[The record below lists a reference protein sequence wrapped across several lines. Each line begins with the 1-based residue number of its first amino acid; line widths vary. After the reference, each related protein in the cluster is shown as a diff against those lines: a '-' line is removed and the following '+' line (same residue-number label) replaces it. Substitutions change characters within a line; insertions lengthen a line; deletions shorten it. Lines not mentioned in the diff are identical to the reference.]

1 MPITITLAVFFI
13 VAGIAHFIRPSFYL
27 EIMPPALPRPLFWIY
42 FTGLCEILG
51 GVGVLIGP
59 LRRAAGWGLIA
70 LLVCVLPA
78 NVQMLRQELVHGSSW
93 RMAALVA
100 RLPLQFLLIYWVY
113 AGANLGK

>member
-1 MPITITLAVFFI
+1 MLITITLAAFF
-13 VAGIAHFIRPSFYL
+13 VAAGLAHFVRPSFYL
-27 EIMPPALPRPLFWIY
+27 EIMPPTLPRPLFWVY

-70 LLVCVLPA
+70 LLVCVFPA
-78 NVQMLRQELVHGSSW
+78 NVHMLRQELSHGSSW
-93 RMAALVA
+93 RMAALGA
-100 RLPLQFLLIYWVY
+100 RLPLQFLLMYWVY

>member
-1 MPITITLAVFFI
+1 MLITGTLAAFF
-13 VAGIAHFIRPSFYL
+13 VSAGIAHFIRPSFYL
-27 EIMPPALPRPLFWIY
+27 AIMPPTLPRPLFWVY

-70 LLVCVLPA
+70 LLVCVFPA
-78 NVQMLRQELVHGSSW
+78 NVHMLRQDLMHASGW
-93 RMAALVA
+93 RTAALVA

-113 AGANLGK
+113 AAAKLGK